1 MASAPRTSLSSQGTK
16 LAIVKEQLAHMLAG
30 TAIFIVV
37 GALAIGLDLLSQRL
51 PGWGVSGFV
60 SITLLWAAHGLFL
73 VDLVLFVA
81 YIAKSS
87 IELLKEIF
95 R

>member
-1 MASAPRTSLSSQGTK
+1 MPRAPRTPLSSQGTK

-30 TAIFIVV
+30 MAIFI
-37 GALAIGLDLLSQRL
+37 
-51 PGWGVSGFV
+51 
-60 SITLLWAAHGLFL
+60 GLFL

-87 IELLKEIF
+87 IELVKEIF